1 MNYQISNSKIKI
13 NPTGLVLIYTKNL
26 PAKYSGILITR
37 LAKKLWD
44 MYKGLGP
51 FHPGASPVYIAP
63 HPETNKRAIWFSLSG
78 VPSSVLLPTVTYIL
92 HSLKWSFLTYVKAQ
106 IWNDFES
113 PDETFCRVY
122 QAINMDARRRQPEKL
137 ELALA
142 ELTKKHLPESFQA
155 SEAHVRTVLEDHLK
169 PVYPDITVSVTD
181 GKRYGGDAERYNVL
195 IENVPEEVFC
205 QVKHWLEREG
215 FWYFNCT
222 DQPATRGYKLVRIV
236 TKRENPIESN

>member
-26 PAKYSGILITR
+26 PTKYSGILITR
-37 LAKKLWD
+37 LAKKLWV

-51 FHPGASPVYIAP
+51 FHPGASPVNVAP
-63 HPETNKRAIWFSLSG
+63 HPETGERAIWFSLSG
-78 VPSSVLLPTVTYIL
+78 VPSSVLLPTVTYLL
-92 HSLKWSFLTYVKAQ
+92 HSLKWSYLNYVKAQ

-113 PDETFCRVY
+113 SDETFRHIYWAASV
-122 QAINMDARRRQPEKL
+122 DVRRRQPEKQ

-142 ELTKKHLPESFQA
+142 ELTKKHLPEAFPA
-155 SEAHVRTVLEDHLK
+155 NEAHVRMTLEDHLK
-169 PVYPDITVSVTD
+169 PIYPDIKVSVPIGAA
-181 GKRYGGDAERYNVL
+181 GKRFNVL
-195 IENVPEEVFC
+195 IENVPEEVVC

-222 DQPATRGYKLVRIV
+222 DQPLKCGYKLVRIV
-236 TKRENPIESN
+236 TKRENPVEYI